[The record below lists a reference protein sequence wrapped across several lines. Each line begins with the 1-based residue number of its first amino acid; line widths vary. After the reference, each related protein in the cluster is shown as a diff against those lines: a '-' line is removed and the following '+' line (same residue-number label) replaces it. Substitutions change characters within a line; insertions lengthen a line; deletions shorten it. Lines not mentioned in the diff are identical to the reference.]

1 MEIDKRAVRPV
12 KTRKG
17 AAAFYIVIFT
27 TTLLG
32 VVTLSFVRIMLA
44 EAARTN
50 NYSLSQSAYNSAL
63 AGIEDAKIVL
73 LRYQNCIE
81 TGSYADAT
89 GSNKDCTKYKK
100 LFEKATADPD
110 DTSRP
115 TLDCDKVGE
124 LLHGNMSKTET
135 LIQTNKSN
143 SGTVDQ
149 AYTCVRVSIYT
160 DDFLAVLGDDFQT
173 KLVPLRTIS
182 SSTQRSIN
190 RIQVQWFSD
199 ENYREV
205 TKNNI
210 LDTTSYSGFYKNAS
224 LASDLTGTL
233 SSNSSDYNKD
243 KNQKYGNAFS
253 SKAIVP
259 PALQLT
265 MIQTSEKGFTMENF
279 YTASSSQ
286 TNRGTLLL
294 RPTSDTSIKSSHGI
308 DDNNHSNML
317 PKNSLAYSA
326 NKSFN
331 TPIDVYCEPTKPN
344 SGIDNTWGD
353 YACSADFYV
362 PDPIG
367 GSRDMNTAF
376 LVLNMPYD
384 SPQTDVS
391 VKMYHCEN
399 DNDPVSSCK
408 ALDFANVQPMV
419 DSTGRA
425 NDLFRRVEARI
436 ELADTS
442 FPIANY
448 ALAMTDPSNKKGIQK
463 SFYVTNNCNYSSTYF
478 SDNDVYNLSSETTIF
493 PFIKNTTA
501 GAYSTSGSYT
511 ATMKSCS
518 NFGKI
523 GEGGTGE

>member
-1 MEIDKRAVRPV
+1 M

-17 AAAFYIVIFT
+17 AASIYIVIFT

-32 VVTLSFVRIMLA
+32 IIALSFVRIMLA

-294 RPTSDTSIKSSHGI
+294 RPTSDTSIKIIRGGI
-308 DDNNHSNML
+308 ML
-317 PKNSLAYSA
+317 VRQTSMCRIQLAA
-326 NKSFN
+326 
-331 TPIDVYCEPTKPN
+331 V
-344 SGIDNTWGD
+344 
-353 YACSADFYV
+353 
-362 PDPIG
+362 
-367 GSRDMNTAF
+367 
-376 LVLNMPYD
+376 
-384 SPQTDVS
+384 
-391 VKMYHCEN
+391 
-399 DNDPVSSCK
+399 
-408 ALDFANVQPMV
+408 
-419 DSTGRA
+419 
-425 NDLFRRVEARI
+425 
-436 ELADTS
+436 
-442 FPIANY
+442 
-448 ALAMTDPSNKKGIQK
+448 
-463 SFYVTNNCNYSSTYF
+463 
-478 SDNDVYNLSSETTIF
+478 
-493 PFIKNTTA
+493 
-501 GAYSTSGSYT
+501 
-511 ATMKSCS
+511 AT
-518 NFGKI
+518 
-523 GEGGTGE
+523 